1 MIVRVNYI
9 EMQKNNISDLDLHQ
23 QKMFYIE
30 VDGDKTLDFLI
41 DEALSQ
47 LAWGGSGRWFHI
59 QSMEIFRT
67 WNI

>member
-9 EMQKNNISDLDLHQ
+9 EIQKNNISYFDLHR
-23 QKMFYIE
+23 KTFFIE
-30 VDGDKTLDFLI
+30 IGGDKTLDFLI
-41 DEALSQ
+41 NEALSQ
-47 LAWGGSGRWFHI
+47 LACGGSGRWFHI